1 MILKEKLLNDP
12 EWNVLV
18 GLLRDLR
25 TEVGGMEEDNDVVG
39 EIGDTM
45 RRGGAG
51 RRDSMISYEKLDD
64 SQRHLQWAAHNT
76 PMELQMN
83 PRRENWSHQIDCISE
98 ESRATSALALYK

>member
-1 MILKEKLLNDP
+1 MKSL
-12 EWNVLV
+12 
-18 GLLRDLR
+18 GCLLRDLW
-25 TEVGGMEEDNDVVG
+25 TDVGGMEEDNDVVG